1 MGFLEKKPKKE
12 EVEKDEKKLVED
24 IQKQKQRIA
33 DLEEEKLDFVEGIDK
48 PEEDKPE
55 AKPEEQVRVVSDC
68 QLINI
73 KIDQIGDYINKLDA
87 SFKQLDDTIKKAMED

>member
-1 MGFLEKKPKKE
+1 MGFLDKKPKKE
-12 EVEKDEKKLVED
+12 EAEKDEKTLVED
-24 IQKQKQRIA
+24 IQKQKQKIA
-33 DLEEEKLDFVEGIDK
+33 DLEAETSS
-48 PEEDKPE
+48 EDKPE